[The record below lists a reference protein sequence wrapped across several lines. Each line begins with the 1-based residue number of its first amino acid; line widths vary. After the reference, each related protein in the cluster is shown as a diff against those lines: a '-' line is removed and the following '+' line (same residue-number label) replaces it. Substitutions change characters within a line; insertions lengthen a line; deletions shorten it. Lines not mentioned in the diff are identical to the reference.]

1 MTAPVV
7 HSKTV
12 GTLPE
17 FQPDSGNFEVY
28 LERFELFAAA
38 NDIAAE
44 KKLQVFL
51 TAIGETAYVTLRSLL
66 LPKTPAKASYVEAVS
81 VLKKHYTPK
90 RSLVAE
96 RYRFNQRQQAPHES
110 VADFIVELKKLAS
123 TCEFGNFLNDAL
135 RDRLVAGLRTE
146 AVRCRLLALPD
157 EEITWE
163 HACKVAIA
171 MEAASQDTKEML
183 QPNKSGAS
191 SDSTEVYWQRGTQ
204 KSPQKGK
211 PSKAGRR
218 KTSPAKKASQGTKTS
233 CHRCAGHHPPVS
245 CPFLTSDCFKCKKRV
260 TLRKCVKRNLC
271 IV

>member
-7 HSKTV
+7 HSNTV

-28 LERFELFAAA
+28 LERFKLFAAA

-51 TAIGETAYVTLRSLL
+51 AAIGETAYVTLRSLL
-66 LPKTPAKASYVEAVS
+66 LRKTPAKASYVEAVS

-146 AVRCRLLALPD
+146 AARCRLLALPD

-163 HACKVAIA
+163 RACRVAIA

-183 QPNKSGAS
+183 QPNKSEAS

-211 PSKAGRR
+211 PSKAG
-218 KTSPAKKASQGTKTS
+218 
-233 CHRCAGHHPPVS
+233 
-245 CPFLTSDCFKCKKRV
+245 
-260 TLRKCVKRNLC
+260 
-271 IV
+271 